1 MKLDEQDKLINVINI
16 KTKTLISI
24 VIPVYNEGMHLKQV
38 LEHIISVQLP
48 PNLERE
54 IIVID
59 DGSIDNTKKIL
70 EEFTNNG
77 LITTHD
83 LILNCGKG
91 TAVRMG
97 IKKAKGEIILVQ
109 DGDLEYDPTDYN
121 AIFEPIL
128 NEEADVVYGSRF
140 LGTIRKMRFLNRMG
154 SITLNILTSLLY
166 GQKITDQ
173 FTGYKAF
180 KTELLRSLDLKA
192 RGFEFCSEVTNK
204 LLKKGIKIKEVPI
217 NYCGRGYE
225 EGKKGGSWKDFFIAL
240 FYILDHKFLREKV

>member
-1 MKLDEQDKLINVINI
+1 MTATKN
-16 KTKTLISI
+16 KTLISI

-38 LEHIISVQLP
+38 LERIISVKLP
-48 PNLERE
+48 VNLEKE

-59 DGSIDNTKKIL
+59 DGSIDNTKEIL
-70 EEFTNNG
+70 EGFISNG
-77 LITTHD
+77 LITAHD

-97 IKKAKGEIILVQ
+97 IKKAKGEIVLVQ
-109 DGDLEYDPTDYN
+109 DGDLEYDPNNYS
-121 AIFEPIL
+121 AIFEPL
-128 NEEADVVYGSRF
+128 LKGEADVVYGSRF
-140 LGTIRKMRFLNRMG
+140 LGTIRKMRFLNKMG

-180 KTELLRSLDLKA
+180 KTDLLRSLDLKA

-204 LLKKGIKIKEVPI
+204 LLRKSIKIKEVPI

-240 FYILDHKFLREKV
+240 FYIFDYRFLRKKV